1 MLSQNRGAYLNGS
14 AYAIGALINK
24 NTFEGDGL
32 IARALN
38 RIITVTLFV
47 TGGVESTFAESYLC

>member
-24 NTFEGDGL
+24 DTFGGAL
-32 IARALN
+32 IGTRALN

-47 TGGVESTFAESYLC
+47 TGGDESTFAESYLR